1 MRNEKVGY
9 KSVIDMGRE
18 TTVPFPHNLYEYPT
32 KILPQVMGEFVERLS
47 DVNELVLDPFSGS
60 GTVAVECALRNRRS
74 ISVDV
79 NPYALEVAQK
89 KLSALLTGSLFE
101 SPLVEAQLC
110 IRADARALPI
120 LSDSVDAIVTDI
132 PYADMIRYSDLPAD
146 LSTIE
151 DYDAFLDAL
160 AIAFDEMARVLK
172 PNRYCAIFVADY
184 RIARSRVILPLHADV
199 IGLMQARGF
208 DLFDLYVWRYYRS
221 GGFRPFGAKPYQ
233 AMNVH
238 SYILVFHKPVTPKV
252 IVKNRPVR
260 YRPRL
265 AAKLQRDDIDAP
277 NAGNPTRLATV
288 EERNANSHLVSSRI
302 EPYLAMNWSLRSGGI
317 YSNRPSA

>member
-1 MRNEKVGY
+1 MELEKVGY

-18 TTVPFPHNLYEYPT
+18 ATVPFPHNLYEYPT

-208 DLFDLYVWRYYRS
+208 ELFDLYVWRYYRS

-238 SYILVFHKPVTPKV
+238 SYILVFHKPIAPKAL
-252 IVKNRPVR
+252 VKNRPVR

-265 AAKLQRDDIDAP
+265 IQKLQKTNGVPD
-277 NAGNPTRLATV
+277 
-288 EERNANSHLVSSRI
+288 
-302 EPYLAMNWSLRSGGI
+302 EP
-317 YSNRPSA
+317 

>member
-1 MRNEKVGY
+1 MENKKVGY

-18 TTVPFPHNLYEYPT
+18 ATVPFPHNLCDYPT

-47 DVNELVLDPFSGS
+47 DVNELVLDPFAGS
-60 GTVAVECALRNRRS
+60 GTVAVECALRQRRS
-74 ISVDV
+74 ISIDV

-89 KLSALLTGSLFE
+89 KLAALCTGSLFE
-101 SPLVEAQLC
+101 SPPVEAQLC
-110 IRADARALPI
+110 LLADARALPI
-120 LSDSVDAIVTDI
+120 RSNSVDAIVTDI

-160 AIAFDEMARVLK
+160 GIAFDEMARVLK

-199 IGLMQARGF
+199 IGMMQARGL

-221 GGFRPFGAKPYQ
+221 GAFRPFGARPFQ

-238 SYILVFHKPVTPKV
+238 SYILVFHKPVESKAL
-252 IVKNRPVR
+252 VKNRPIR
-260 YRPRL
+260 YRRRL
-265 AAKLQRDDIDAP
+265 IEKLQK
-277 NAGNPTRLATV
+277 GT
-288 EERNANSHLVSSRI
+288 
-302 EPYLAMNWSLRSGGI
+302 
-317 YSNRPSA
+317 

>member
-1 MRNEKVGY
+1 MEAPLGQKPSMTLNGRKRTMQGKINAGMIRESEPLQDKVGY
-9 KSVIDMGRE
+9 KSVIDLGRE
-18 TTVPFPHNLYEYPT
+18 AAVPFPHNLYDYPT

-47 DVNELVLDPFSGS
+47 EVGEIVLDPFAGG
-60 GTVAVECALRNRRS
+60 GTVAVECALRQRRS
-74 ISVDV
+74 VNIDI

-89 KLSALLTGSLFE
+89 KLEALRTGSLFE
-101 SPLVEAQLC
+101 SPLVDAQVCLL
-110 IRADARALPI
+110 ADARALPI
-120 LSDSVDAIVTDI
+120 KSNSVDAIVTDI

-151 DYDAFLDAL
+151 DYNEFLDAL
-160 AIAFDEMARVLK
+160 GIAFDEMARVLK

-199 IGLMQARGF
+199 IALMQQRGF

-238 SYILVFHKPVTPKV
+238 SYILVFHKPVAPKTL
-252 IVKNRPVR
+252 VKNRPVR

-265 AAKLQRDDIDAP
+265 IEKLQRT
-277 NAGNPTRLATV
+277 NGT
-288 EERNANSHLVSSRI
+288 AN
-302 EPYLAMNWSLRSGGI
+302 EP
-317 YSNRPSA
+317 

>member
-1 MRNEKVGY
+1 MELEKVGY

-18 TTVPFPHNLYEYPT
+18 ATVPFPHNLYEYPT

-199 IGLMQARGF
+199 IGLMQVRGF
-208 DLFDLYVWRYYRS
+208 ELFDLYVWRYYRS
-221 GGFRPFGAKPYQ
+221 GSFRPFGARPFQ

-252 IVKNRPVR
+252 LVRNRAVR

-265 AAKLQRDDIDAP
+265 VEKLRKS
-277 NAGNPTRLATV
+277 GK
-288 EERNANSHLVSSRI
+288 LV
-302 EPYLAMNWSLRSGGI
+302 GF
-317 YSNRPSA
+317 

>member
-1 MRNEKVGY
+1 MSEKTPTPIGY
-9 KSVIDMGRE
+9 KSVIDLGRDAR
-18 TTVPFPHNLYEYPT
+18 VYPPHTIGDYPT

-47 DVNELVLDPFSGS
+47 AVGELVLDPFAGS
-60 GTVAVECALRNRRS
+60 GTVAVECALRHRRS
-74 ISVDV
+74 ICIDI

-89 KLSALLTGSLFE
+89 KLAALRTGSLFE

-110 IRADARALPI
+110 LRADARALPI
-120 LSDSVDAIVTDI
+120 RSSSVDAIVTDI

-160 AIAFDEMARVLK
+160 GMAFDEMARVLK

-184 RIARSRVILPLHADV
+184 RIARSRLILPLHADV

-238 SYILVFHKPVTPKV
+238 SYILVFFKPASVRPV
-252 IVKNRPVR
+252 VKNRPVR

-265 AAKLQRDDIDAP
+265 KLK
-277 NAGNPTRLATV
+277 LEATL
-288 EERNANSHLVSSRI
+288 ERNLGDDAGRK
-302 EPYLAMNWSLRSGGI
+302 ECGG
-317 YSNRPSA
+317 

>member
-1 MRNEKVGY
+1 MELEKVGY

-18 TTVPFPHNLYEYPT
+18 ATVPFPHNLYEYPT

-151 DYDAFLDAL
+151 DYDAFLDEL
-160 AIAFDEMARVLK
+160 GTAFDEMARVLK

-199 IGLMQARGF
+199 IGLMQVRGF
-208 DLFDLYVWRYYRS
+208 ELFDLYVWRYYRS
-221 GGFRPFGAKPYQ
+221 GSFRPFGARPFQ

-252 IVKNRPVR
+252 LVRNRAVR

-265 AAKLQRDDIDAP
+265 VEKLRKS
-277 NAGNPTRLATV
+277 GK
-288 EERNANSHLVSSRI
+288 LV
-302 EPYLAMNWSLRSGGI
+302 GC
-317 YSNRPSA
+317 

>member
-1 MRNEKVGY
+1 MELEKVGY

-18 TTVPFPHNLYEYPT
+18 ATVPFPHNLYEYPT

-199 IGLMQARGF
+199 IGLMQVRGF
-208 DLFDLYVWRYYRS
+208 ELFDLYVWRYYRS
-221 GGFRPFGAKPYQ
+221 GSFRPFGARPFQ

-252 IVKNRPVR
+252 LVRNRAVR

-265 AAKLQRDDIDAP
+265 VEKLRKS
-277 NAGNPTRLATV
+277 GK
-288 EERNANSHLVSSRI
+288 LV
-302 EPYLAMNWSLRSGGI
+302 GC
-317 YSNRPSA
+317 

>member
-1 MRNEKVGY
+1 MGNEKVGY

-18 TTVPFPHNLYEYPT
+18 ATVPFPHNLFDYPT

-47 DVNELVLDPFSGS
+47 DVNELVLDPFAGS
-60 GTVAVECALRNRRS
+60 GTVAVECALHQRRS

-110 IRADARALPI
+110 LRADARALPI
-120 LSDSVDAIVTDI
+120 RSGSVDAIVTDI

-160 AIAFDEMARVLK
+160 GLAFDEMARVLK

-221 GGFRPFGAKPYQ
+221 GAFRPFGARPFQ

-238 SYILVFHKPVTPKV
+238 SYILVFHKPDAPKAL
-252 IVKNRPVR
+252 VKNRPVR
-260 YRPRL
+260 YRQRL
-265 AAKLQRDDIDAP
+265 IEKLKKGA
-277 NAGNPTRLATV
+277 
-288 EERNANSHLVSSRI
+288 
-302 EPYLAMNWSLRSGGI
+302 
-317 YSNRPSA
+317 

>member
-1 MRNEKVGY
+1 MIRESESLQEKVGY
-9 KSVIDMGRE
+9 KSVIDLGRE
-18 TTVPFPHNLYEYPT
+18 ATVPFPHNLYDYPT

-47 DVNELVLDPFSGS
+47 GVGEVVLDPFAGG
-60 GTVAVECALRNRRS
+60 GTIAVECALRQRRS
-74 ISVDV
+74 INVDI
-79 NPYALEVAQK
+79 NPTALQVAQK
-89 KLSALLTGSLFE
+89 KLEALRAGSLFE
-101 SPLVEAQLC
+101 TPLVEAQVCLL
-110 IRADARALPI
+110 ADARALP
-120 LSDSVDAIVTDI
+120 LKSESVDAIVTDI

-160 AIAFDEMARVLK
+160 GIAFDEMVRVLK
-172 PNRYCAIFVADY
+172 PNRYCAIFAADY

-199 IGLMQARGF
+199 IALMQQRGF

-238 SYILVFHKPVTPKV
+238 SYILVFHKPVAPK
-252 IVKNRPVR
+252 ILVKNRPVR

-265 AAKLQRDDIDAP
+265 IEKLRK
-277 NAGNPTRLATV
+277 T
-288 EERNANSHLVSSRI
+288 
-302 EPYLAMNWSLRSGGI
+302 
-317 YSNRPSA
+317 